1 MVGRLRPFGILLAAL
16 GISALTIGFEVAQRK
31 YQVPSATVG
40 VIQALIVVFF
50 VAGDALASRRSLGL
64 TT

>member
-1 MVGRLRPFGILLAAL
+1 MRRVPLRRPANVQIAGRVGLQLL
-16 GISALTIGFEVAQRK
+16 AQRK

-50 VAGDALASRRSLGL
+50 VAGDALASRRSPGGVA
-64 TT
+64 